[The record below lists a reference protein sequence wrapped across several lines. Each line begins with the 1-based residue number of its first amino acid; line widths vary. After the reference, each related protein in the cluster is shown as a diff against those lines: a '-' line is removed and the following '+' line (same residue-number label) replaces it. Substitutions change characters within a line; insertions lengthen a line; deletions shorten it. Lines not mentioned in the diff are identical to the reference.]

1 MMIARWSIDARFG
14 HKQAVID
21 SLSTWRRDIGSE
33 VGWTDDKVRIATG
46 SIGVPESTIELEVQ
60 VSGLEELNESWEK
73 LGAIEAHKDWSKEI
87 KPYVVSGTPK
97 WTIFRVIK

>member
-1 MMIARWSIDARFG
+1 MIIARWSIDARFG

-46 SIGVPESTIELEVQ
+46 SIGVPKSTI
-60 VSGLEELNESWEK
+60 
-73 LGAIEAHKDWSKEI
+73 
-87 KPYVVSGTPK
+87 
-97 WTIFRVIK
+97 

>member
-21 SLSTWRRDIGSE
+21 SLLNWRRDIGSE
-33 VGWTDDKVRIATG
+33 VGWTDDKVRIVTG
-46 SIGVPESTIELEVQ
+46 SIGAPESAVELEVQ
-60 VSGLEELNESWEK
+60 VSGLEELNASWEK

-87 KPYVVSGTPK
+87 EPYVVSGTPK

>member
-60 VSGLEELNESWEK
+60 VSGLE
-73 LGAIEAHKDWSKEI
+73 
-87 KPYVVSGTPK
+87 
-97 WTIFRVIK
+97 